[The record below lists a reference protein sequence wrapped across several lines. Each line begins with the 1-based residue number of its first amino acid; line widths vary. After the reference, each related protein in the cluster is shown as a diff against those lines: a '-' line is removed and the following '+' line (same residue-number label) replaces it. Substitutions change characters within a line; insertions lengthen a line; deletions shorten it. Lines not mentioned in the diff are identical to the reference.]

1 MFQILVV
8 EDDVNTAKL
17 LKLILTRAGY
27 HVFVTE
33 NGKEALQVTD
43 KNYID
48 LILLDIMMPE
58 MDGYEFT
65 QCLRSC
71 GDNTPI
77 LMLTAKQLPE
87 DKCKGF
93 ILGVD
98 DYVVKPI
105 HEEELLLRIKAILR
119 RSQIANEQKLQ
130 IGKITLDYNSLT
142 VTRENDIQTLP
153 QKEFYLLYKLLSYPN
168 KIFTRIQLMDE
179 IWGMASESVDTT
191 INVHI
196 TRLRRRF
203 ETWPEFEIRAIR
215 GIGYKAV
222 IHTHEQE

>member
-1 MFQILVV
+1 MFQILIV
-8 EDDVNTAKL
+8 EDDVATADF
-17 LKLILTRAGY
+17 LKLILTKAGY
-27 HVFVTE
+27 NVLVTH
-33 NGKEALQVTD
+33 NGIEALTVTD
-43 KNYID
+43 THYID
-48 LILLDIMMPE
+48 LILLDVMMPE
-58 MDGYEFT
+58 MNGFEFT
-65 QCLRSC
+65 KCLRSC
-71 GDNTPI
+71 DDNTPI
-77 LMLTAKQLPE
+77 LMLSAKHLTE

-93 ILGVD
+93 SLGAD

-119 RSQIANEQKLQ
+119 RSQIAHEHKLQ

-142 VTRENDIQTLP
+142 VTREEFSQTLP

-168 KIFTRIQLMDE
+168 NIFTRIQLMDE
-179 IWGMASESVDTT
+179 IWGMTSESLDTT

-203 ETWPEFEIRAIR
+203 ETWPEFEIQAIR

-222 IHTHEQE
+222 IHVDY

>member
-8 EDDVNTAKL
+8 EDDINTADF
-17 LKLILTRAGY
+17 LKLILTKAGY
-27 HVFVTE
+27 NVYVTH
-33 NGKEALQVTD
+33 NGVEALTITD
-43 KNYID
+43 QHYID
-48 LILLDIMMPE
+48 LILLDVMMPQ
-58 MDGYEFT
+58 MDGFEFT
-65 QCLRSC
+65 KCLRAC
-71 GDNTPI
+71 EDNTPI
-77 LMLTAKQLPE
+77 LMLTAKHLAE

-93 ILGVD
+93 TLGVD

-119 RSQIANEQKLQ
+119 RSQIAHEHRLQ
-130 IGKITLDYNSLT
+130 IGEITLDYNSLT
-142 VTRENDIQTLP
+142 VTREDITQTLP

-168 KIFTRIQLMDE
+168 NIFTRIQLMDE
-179 IWGMASESVDTT
+179 IWGMTSESADTT

-203 ETWPEFEIRAIR
+203 ETWPEFEIQAIR

-222 IHTHEQE
+222 IHVDN

>member
-8 EDDVNTAKL
+8 EDDLSTADY
-17 LKLILTRAGY
+17 LKLILTKSGY
-27 HVFVTE
+27 DVHVTH
-33 NGKEALQVTD
+33 NGVDALAFTD
-43 KNYID
+43 KHFID
-48 LILLDIMMPE
+48 LIILDVMMPE
-58 MDGYEFT
+58 MDGFEFT
-65 QCLRSC
+65 RCLRSC
-71 GDNTPI
+71 EDTTPI
-77 LMLTAKQLPE
+77 LMLTAKHMAE

-93 ILGVD
+93 TLGVD

-105 HEEELLLRIKAILR
+105 HEEEFLLRIKAILR
-119 RSQIANEQKLQ
+119 RSQIAHKHKLQ

-142 VTRENDIQTLP
+142 VSREGYTETLP

-168 KIFTRIQLMDE
+168 NIFTRIQLMDE
-179 IWGMASESVDTT
+179 IWGMTSESSDTT

-203 ETWPEFEIRAIR
+203 ESWPEFEIKAIR

-222 IHTHEQE
+222 IHIDE

>member
-8 EDDVNTAKL
+8 EDDINTAKF
-17 LKLILTRAGY
+17 LKLILTQAGY
-27 HVFVTE
+27 NVFVTG
-33 NGKEALQVTD
+33 NGKEALAVTD

-48 LILLDIMMPE
+48 LILLDVMMPE

-87 DKCKGF
+87 DKCRGF

-98 DYVVKPI
+98 DYVTKPI
-105 HEEELLLRIKAILR
+105 HEEEILLRIRAILR
-119 RSQIANEQKLQ
+119 RSQIAHEQKLR

-142 VTRENDIQTLP
+142 VKREEESYTLP
-153 QKEFYLLYKLLSYPN
+153 QKEFYLLYKLLSYPD

-179 IWGMASESVDTT
+179 IWGMSSETVDTT

-203 ETWPEFEIRAIR
+203 ENWPEFEIKAIR

-222 IHTHEQE
+222 IHLHE